1 MLTQQVCVKQAKG
14 RWGRVESNGL
24 ECPSSPK
31 HKPWITAWN
40 EVGESWIT
48 AWNEVGE
55 SWIIV
60 MSWAAVVRW
69 TAHL

>member
-1 MLTQQVCVKQAKG
+1 MLIQQVCVKQAKG

-40 EVGESWIT
+40 EVGESWI
-48 AWNEVGE
+48 
-55 SWIIV
+55 IV